1 MNAIGYAQFQLSG
14 GTRRLLRWA
23 LAFVVLTALGLA
35 VWSRTGGGFAV
46 AASAARFPLTLALCI
61 LLIFIV
67 NMRIGGAIKRDGM
80 LDMSRSHRLMPQTA
94 AAAVV
99 GYIVGSS
106 LPVLA
111 AAGVVVLAGVV
122 CTLGAGGNPATWLMV
137 SGIVGVFAA
146 MTWCLTAAASFA
158 GKAARG
164 QKQRGGIGWLP
175 WVIIGPSFGTGGAL
189 LMLVPWLAVV
199 LGPLIGQTVFGIRR
213 VEQITW
219 AHGASGA
226 MQAAFAGI
234 FFVAACR
241 RYRRDDL
248 PAFNAFLWL
257 AIVAMIV
264 VGSIV

>member
-14 GTRRLLRWA
+14 GTRRLLRWV
-23 LAFVVLTALGLA
+23 LVFVVLTALGLA
-35 VWSRTGGGFAV
+35 AWSRTGVGFAA
-46 AASAARFPLTLALCI
+46 AASSARFPLTLALGI

-67 NMRIGGAIKRDGM
+67 NMRIGGAIKRDAM

-94 AAAVV
+94 SAAVL
-99 GYIVGSS
+99 GYIVGPS

-122 CTLGAGGNPATWLMV
+122 CTLRAGGNPATWLMV
-137 SGIVGVFAA
+137 SGILGVFAT
-146 MTWCLTAAASFA
+146 MTWCLTAAGSFT
-158 GKAARG
+158 GKAGRG
-164 QKQRGGIGWLP
+164 QKRGGIGWLP
-175 WVIIGPSFGTGGAL
+175 WVIIGPSLGTGGAL

-213 VEQITW
+213 VDQITW

-226 MQAAFAGI
+226 IQAAFAGI

-257 AIVAMIV
+257 AIVARQAARRC
-264 VGSIV
+264 GP